1 MKRSFYDMIGVEHS
15 ADQATIDLA
24 YSKVMERLNDGIKRG
39 ANDATMEAQLVRD
52 GYKILSDPAQRAR
65 YDAKLAAD
73 ASGVKLVFFPED
85 KKAQRKLGV
94 QSVIFA
100 LLATTFCG
108 IVWWQMNR
116 KINEVRIDY
125 ESVVVRKQ
133 AAQNVPKVTES
144 TSSEPGNATVVGISR
159 SEPMVKLVPEK
170 DDKAK

>member
-1 MKRSFYDMIGVEHS
+1 MKRSFYDVIGVES
-15 ADQATIDLA
+15 NADQATIDTA
-24 YSKVMERLNDGIKRG
+24 YAHVMERLNEGIKRG

-52 GYKILSDPAQRAR
+52 GYKILSDPAQRTR

-116 KINEVRIDY
+116 KINEVRVDY

-133 AAQNVPKVTES
+133 AAQNTPKVTEA
-144 TSSEPGNATVVGISR
+144 TSSEQNSSVVDVHTEPTVH
-159 SEPMVKLVPEK
+159 MAPEK
-170 DDKAK
+170 EEKTK